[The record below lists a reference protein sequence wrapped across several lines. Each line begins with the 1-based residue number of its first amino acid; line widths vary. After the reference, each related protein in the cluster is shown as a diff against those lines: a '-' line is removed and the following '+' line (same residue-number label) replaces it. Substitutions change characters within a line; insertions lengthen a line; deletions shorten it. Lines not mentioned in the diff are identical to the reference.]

1 MSCGFLTTPIF
12 AVEQMKRDGTIGK
25 DPEDAPLYPLA
36 RSTYVV
42 TLMKLGLVRI
52 LLGLLLLSQV
62 ILPTSQL
69 YFLCYALPSARNPWS
84 QIGHSPQHQNTVNT
98 L

>member
-36 RSTYVV
+36 RSTYGSYTREAGTGENFTRPPAAEPSHSSNITAVF
-42 TLMKLGLVRI
+42 LVLRA
-52 LLGLLLLSQV
+52 
-62 ILPTSQL
+62 
-69 YFLCYALPSARNPWS
+69 YFC
-84 QIGHSPQHQNTVNT
+84 
-98 L
+98 